1 MKSEQQMNEEQ
12 KVQSNMTA
20 QEEQINIADLLLI
33 LRNNW
38 KWFAASIFVCMAL
51 AFVYLKSTPK
61 TYSRKATVLIR
72 DDKKGG
78 GRGNLLFLLI

>member
-12 KVQSNMTA
+12 KVQSNMAA

-51 AFVYLKSTPK
+51 AFVY
-61 TYSRKATVLIR
+61 
-72 DDKKGG
+72 
-78 GRGNLLFLLI
+78 

>member
-38 KWFAASIFVCMAL
+38 KWFAASIFVGIGFCL
-51 AFVYLKSTPK
+51 FKVYTED
-61 TYSRKATVLIR
+61 I
-72 DDKKGG
+72 
-78 GRGNLLFLLI
+78 

>member
-38 KWFAASIFVCMAL
+38 KWFAASIFVCLAL
-51 AFVYLKSTPK
+51 AFVYLKYRIDT
-61 TYSRKATVLIR
+61 
-72 DDKKGG
+72 G
-78 GRGNLLFLLI
+78 